1 MTYTQ
6 REIRDLFIST
16 IVIGFVFSLSN
27 LTLLNLIASIT
38 IVAITF
44 VFHEIAHRNVA
55 RKFGAYAEYRLWP
68 SGLLFALILGIAS
81 GGSIIFA
88 APGAVYISALKIS
101 RWRSEYS
108 TIKNEEYGV
117 ISIAGPLTNL
127 FIALGFLILNSLY
140 PWGFFWMGAS
150 INIFIAFFNLLPF
163 SPLDGYKVMRWDRKT
178 WLAIFVVAMIGWIGI
193 SFF

>member
-1 MTYTQ
+1 MYTE

-16 IVIGFVFSLSN
+16 IVIGFIFSLSN
-27 LTLLNLIASIT
+27 LTLPNLIASII

-44 VFHEIAHRNVA
+44 VLHELAHRNVA

-68 SGLLFALILGIAS
+68 SGLLFALILGIIS
-81 GGSIIFA
+81 GGRVIFA
-88 APGAVYISALKIS
+88 APGAVYISALKFS
-101 RWRSEYS
+101 RWRSEYT

-127 FIALGFLILNSLY
+127 FIALGFLFLNSVY

-163 SPLDGYKVMRWDRKT
+163 PPLDGYKVMRWDRKT
-178 WLAIFVVAMIGWIGI
+178 WLAIFIVSMIGWIGM
-193 SFF
+193 SLF